1 MTIGFDRLAAFAAG
15 DRSEDAAILEGI
27 RAALGFYYREAGT
40 VPIEQC
46 LGLPSRRA
54 RNGFAVAERDFWLRA
69 AACQIDAAG
78 GIGRQLAEAVERFLS
93 RTWPRWK
100 NYVELPED
108 ASRLNTCLFKAARAC
123 GGELPTSDDQLGR
136 IITPVLKRATP
147 WHLREAARANVLELL
162 EWDIRRMWAK
172 SELLRLEFGSFEA
185 FRAYHTAVAS
195 GKVRFYRSEAEYLAD
210 KRND

>member
-1 MTIGFDRLAAFAAG
+1 MTIGFDRLEAFATG
-15 DRSEDAAILEGI
+15 DRSEDATILEGF
-27 RAALGFYYREAGT
+27 RAALKFYYNEAGT

-93 RTWPRWK
+93 RTWPSWK
-100 NYVELPED
+100 NYVEPPED

-136 IITPVLKRATP
+136 IIAPVLKGANP
-147 WHLREAARANVLELL
+147 WHLREAARGGALD
-162 EWDIRRMWAK
+162 WDIRRMWAE
-172 SELLRLEFGSFEA
+172 SELLGLEFGSFEA
-185 FRAYHTAVAS
+185 FRAYHAAVAS
-195 GKVRFYRSEAEYLAD
+195 GKVRVYLSEAVRLAD
-210 KRND
+210 KHGD